1 MTRGCSLEKFIIKA
15 QRFAFYSTTDKPEQ
29 PSLLTDLPLVTS
41 QEQLADF
48 DGYFLY
54 EPVNQ
59 HNLLTFCSELDGR
72 KASFNLDFNAGKIAF
87 RRQHGGGRKQHIAKA
102 CGLKHNWNPSILDAT
117 AGLGRDAAELRSLGC
132 SLRLIERS
140 PFVASL
146 LDDAI
151 QRASSDNP
159 DLFATDFSLWQG
171 QATDLITELSEQS
184 QPDIIYLDPMFPPRN
199 KSAAVKKEMRLVKL
213 LVGDDPDADTLLS
226 TALEHAKYR
235 VVIKRPS
242 YAPHLDQKKPSMS
255 IESKGNR
262 FDVYVK
268 QAKNFD

>member
-1 MTRGCSLEKFIIKA
+1 LERPTISA
-15 QRFAFYSTTDKPEQ
+15 QTFAFFSTIDAADA
-29 PSLLTDLPLVTS
+29 PSLLSDLPIVTEQS
-41 QEQLADF
+41 QLSDF
-48 DGYFLY
+48 DGHFFYQEFDG
-54 EPVNQ
+54 Q
-59 HNLLTFCSELDGR
+59 SLLTFSSILDG
-72 KASFNLDFNAGKIAF
+72 KTTSFNLDFNAGKIAY

-117 AGLGRDAAELRSLGC
+117 AGLGRDAAELRHLGC
-132 SLRLIERS
+132 SMRLIERS

-159 DLFATDFSLWQG
+159 ELFATDFSLSQG
-171 QATDLITELSEQS
+171 QATDLITQLSKQS

-213 LVGDDPDADTLLS
+213 LVGDDPDADTLLPS
-226 TALEHAKYR
+226 ALEHAKYR
-235 VVIKRPS
+235 VVVKRPS
-242 YAPHLDQKKPSMS
+242 YAPHLYQKKPSMS